1 MRARLAWLVRAL
13 GRLQRYAVVALAVF
27 AVLASGVAAG
37 GYWLDTPSGR
47 AWLARQLAALETE
60 SGLAVGV
67 GGIRGSLFG
76 GLTVVDLTLRD
87 PEGVFARAPSVAI
100 NWSPLSLVR
109 NRLIISSISSPTFVL
124 ERRPVLRETPSE
136 GPLLPEM
143 DISIGRLRIDRLV
156 LEAPVTGADQ
166 RFILTVRGGLHVGD
180 GRVDSQLR
188 VGSTGSADRMVT
200 TFVAEPE
207 RDRLNIDARIVAPED
222 GALASLLGLPHGF
235 RLTVAGKGSWQDWRG
250 RISARYADEPLTALV
265 VRLADG
271 RLALAGDIRPVTA
284 LPAPAR
290 RLLEGPV
297 RLTLTGEQTD
307 RRLVTQVTLVGR
319 ALEARGQ
326 ATLGLDDGALD
337 KTALSIS
344 LPVPSAIDP
353 ALVADGLSARL
364 EVAGRYD
371 RPALTLTADARRLV
385 RGGLAFT
392 NLRARTRLAAG
403 PAPSRVLL
411 DASVASVRGLPEIA
425 EPLTRDLR
433 LLGVL
438 TYDPDNHALAVSEI
452 ALDNRVLTAR
462 GNVDILLDRRRYE
475 FSLRAL
481 ARGLALPPGLATDIE
496 AIVHGSSEDW
506 SRAPRVEGVVSA
518 SRLRGRDP
526 VLANLLGRAA
536 RLDGR
541 LALSSRGDLS
551 VTNIRL
557 AAAGLSASGSV
568 RLGPD
573 RRLDGR
579 LDGRLADLSPFG
591 LAGVAQG
598 PVGFS
603 VRADGDLAAPRL
615 VATARLAAADFA
627 GQRWT
632 NLEAGTQSETLARHR
647 VTLTGSGPLGAVNIT
662 SGLDLA
668 DGVALRGLAARFG
681 ALTLR
686 GDLARPVGQAW
697 RGVLAV
703 SGAGL
708 DGRVALAQPRAA
720 PRLDIDLQGRDVRLP
735 LARPIA
741 IGRLDARG
749 ALLLEPAM
757 PRFVGRVEMD
767 KAAISRLVLDRVRLA
782 GDEAGGNA
790 TLALEARG
798 TRGLTF
804 DLASKAELAPGE
816 IRLSGAGTVGDLPI
830 RFSQPLVL
838 ARAGDGWRLLRSEL
852 TLASGTLAA
861 EGAWTP
867 QDKHLRL
874 QAANV
879 RATVLELIE
888 PNLGFT
894 GRLSGTVE
902 ARQLA
907 DRPMTANADLAVDNL
922 RRAGLVGR
930 SAPMR
935 ARLVASLDATALKA
949 SLSAHENGTQAGSA
963 DVTVGPRLPPATL
976 GQVRSSW
983 LAAPL
988 AGRVAWNG
996 RVEALWALIGHEGDD
1011 IAGPVM
1017 LDARLSGTLA
1027 DPRINGHLTSRG
1039 LSYENL
1045 ATGFIVDQLAL
1056 DASFTE
1062 SRLEIAS
1069 LAGRAGKD
1077 GKVSA
1082 TGWAD
1087 LSAARGFPADVR
1099 ISLDKATL
1107 MRRDDVTASASGD
1120 VRVTHGADGGLIA
1133 GALRVNSARLRAGGA
1148 QAVDPVPIIAYRE
1161 VGGEFVERAS
1171 VARASVSR
1179 PLRLD
1184 LAVKVSDKVF
1194 VEGLG
1199 LDSEWRGNL
1208 EIGGTTA
1215 TPLIAGRLDLVRGT
1229 YEFAGRNFDLDRG
1242 QILFQGASPP
1252 NPLLNIVATHA
1263 LDGTTVT
1270 ITIEGTARKPRITFS
1285 SSPSL
1290 PQDEILSRILFG
1302 TSITNL
1308 SAPEALQLGAALAA
1322 LRGDGGLNV
1331 VGQVRKAIGIDRL
1344 RVSPGDRAK
1353 GIGTT
1358 VTGGKYLT
1366 NRVYMEVSTDGSG
1379 YTSTLIEVDLTRTL
1393 SILSQ
1398 IGSLGTTNV
1407 SLKWSKDY

>member
-27 AVLASGVAAG
+27 AVLTSLVAAG

-47 AWLARQLAALETE
+47 AWLTRQLAALETE

-87 PEGVFARAPSVAI
+87 PEGVFARAPSVAV

-109 NRLIISSISSPTFVL
+109 NRLIISSISSPKFVL
-124 ERRPVLRETPSE
+124 ERRPALRETPSE

-166 RFILTVRGGLHVGD
+166 PFVLTVRGGLHVGD

-207 RDRLNIDARIVAPED
+207 RDRLNIDARIVAPEE

-250 RISARYADEPLTALV
+250 RVSVRYADEPLTALV
-265 VRLADG
+265 VRLAGG
-271 RLALAGDIRPVTA
+271 RLALAGDIRPVNA

-290 RLLEGPV
+290 RLLDGRV
-297 RLTLTGEQTD
+297 RLTLTGEQAD
-307 RRLVTQVTLVGR
+307 RRLITRLTLVGR
-319 ALEARGQ
+319 ALQARGQ
-326 ATLGLDDGALD
+326 ATLGLDDGVLD
-337 KTALSIS
+337 KTALSIG

-371 RPALTLTADARRLV
+371 RSALTLTTDARRLV
-385 RGGLAFT
+385 RSGVTFS
-392 NLRARTRLAAG
+392 NLRARARLAAG
-403 PAPSRVLL
+403 PEPSRMLL
-411 DASVASVRGLPEIA
+411 DASVAAVGGLPEIA
-425 EPLTRDLR
+425 EPLARDLR
-433 LLGVL
+433 LLAVL
-438 TYDPDNHALAVSEI
+438 AYDRDNHALAVSEI

-481 ARGLALPPGLATDIE
+481 ARGMALPPDLTTDIE
-496 AIVHGSSEDW
+496 AIVHGSSDDW
-506 SRAPRVEGVVSA
+506 SRTPRVEGVVSA

-526 VLANLLGRAA
+526 ALANLLGRAA

-557 AAAGLSASGSV
+557 SAAGLSASGALRV
-568 RLGPD
+568 GPD

-579 LDGRLADLSPFG
+579 LDGRLADLSAVGFP
-591 LAGVAQG
+591 GVARG
-598 PVGFS
+598 PV
-603 VRADGDLAAPRL
+603 VLAARADGNLAAPRL
-615 VATARLAAADFA
+615 SATARLAAADFI

-632 NLEAGTQSETLARHR
+632 NLEAGARSDTLQRYQL
-647 VTLTGSGPLGAVNIT
+647 TLTGGGPLGAVDM
-662 SGLDLA
+662 SGRLDLA
-668 DGVALRGLAARFG
+668 DGIGLRGLVARLG
-681 ALTLR
+681 PLVLR
-686 GDLARPVGQAW
+686 GDISQPRGRPWAGAMT
-697 RGVLAV
+697 V

-708 DGRVALAQPRAA
+708 EGQAALAGSGGRGRVDLALK
-720 PRLDIDLQGRDVRLP
+720 GRDVRLA
-735 LARPIA
+735 LAKPVTVS
-741 IGRLDARG
+741 RLEARG
-749 ALLLEPAM
+749 AVYMGPTI
-757 PRFVGRVEMD
+757 PRFVGRIEMD
-767 KAAISRLVLDRVRLA
+767 RASVSRLMLDRVVLVGEENGA
-782 GDEAGGNA
+782 A
-790 TLALEARG
+790 TTMALDVKG
-798 TRGLTF
+798 TRGLPF
-804 DLASKAELAPGE
+804 DLASRAELAPGE
-816 IRLSGAGTVGDLPI
+816 IRIDGKGKIGDLPI
-830 RFSQPLVL
+830 RFSQP
-838 ARAGDGWRLLRSEL
+838 ARLTQDAHGGWRLHQAEVA
-852 TLASGTLAA
+852 LAAGTLAA
-861 EGAWTP
+861 EGAWLP
-867 QDKHLRL
+867 DERHLRL
-874 QAANV
+874 KAANV
-879 RATVLELIE
+879 RAVVLELIE

-907 DRPMTANADLAVDNL
+907 GRAPTGSVDLAVDNL
-922 RRAGLVGR
+922 RRAGLIGR
-930 SAPMR
+930 SAPVR
-935 ARLVASLDATALKA
+935 ARVQATLGDNRLQAALA
-949 SLSAHENGTQAGSA
+949 AYENGTQSGRAE
-963 DVTVGPRLPPATL
+963 VTIGPRVQARQADMAE
-976 GQVRSSW
+976 GW
-983 LAAPL
+983 LDAPL
-988 AGRVAWNG
+988 DGHISWNG
-996 RVEALWALIGHEGDD
+996 RVEALWALAGQDGDE
-1011 IAGPVM
+1011 IAGPVS
-1017 LDARLSGTLA
+1017 LDARLSGTLG
-1027 DPRINGHLTSRG
+1027 DPDINGRLVATSAT
-1039 LSYENL
+1039 YENL
-1045 ATGFIVDQLAL
+1045 ATGLTLDQLAV
-1056 DASFTE
+1056 DAAFVD
-1062 SRLEIAS
+1062 SRLNLTRLS
-1069 LAGRAGKD
+1069 GRAGKD
-1077 GKVSA
+1077 GRVTAS
-1082 TGWAD
+1082 GWAD

-1099 ISLDKATL
+1099 ISLDKAVL

-1148 QAVDPVPIIAYRE
+1148 QAVDPVPTIAYRE
-1161 VGGEFVERAS
+1161 VGGEFLERAS
-1171 VARASVSR
+1171 VARASASK

-1184 LAVKVSDKVF
+1184 LAVKVSDQVF
-1194 VEGLG
+1194 VEGMG

-1229 YEFAGRNFDLDRG
+1229 YEFAGRNFDLDSG
-1242 QILFQGASPP
+1242 QILFQGTSPP

-1308 SAPEALQLGAALAA
+1308 SAPEALQLAAALAA